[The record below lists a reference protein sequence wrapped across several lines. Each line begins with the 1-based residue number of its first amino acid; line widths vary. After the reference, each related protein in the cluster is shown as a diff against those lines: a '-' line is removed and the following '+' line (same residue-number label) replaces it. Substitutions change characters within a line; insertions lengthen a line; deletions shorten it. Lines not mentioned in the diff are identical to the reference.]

1 MTRAMTRPTLLM
13 LAAMMV
19 PSMALLT
26 ATTASAELLLAP
38 ANQEAEPESS
48 GSESGADAQAA
59 GRNNKACMDQLLRDA
74 PADTPVSQLREWC
87 GLDSMDTRQRSVD
100 ALRARMALEESSQ
113 FNPFVM
119 TPHRRNYIMPVSYWS
134 NPEWNDPDKSDDN
147 LDSLEVKFQL
157 SIKVPLATEVFNFYN
172 IYFAYTQ
179 TSFFQAYNS
188 EQSRPFRETNYMP
201 ELFVTR
207 AIDWQLGPIDSE
219 LLSFGYLHQSN
230 GRDVPTSRSWE
241 RLFASYVARTGNYYW
256 GLRTWYR
263 IPENSKDDPDDP
275 RRDDN
280 PDIEKYM
287 GNFDLTVARPFGNH
301 VAEIMVRN
309 NLRRGDNKGAVQLDY
324 TFPLTSRFKGIFQ
337 VFSGYGDS
345 LINYDDYQN
354 RVSIGILL
362 TDTL

>member
-1 MTRAMTRPTLLM
+1 MSPVLTVLLA
-13 LAAMMV
+13 LAV
-19 PSMALLT
+19 
-26 ATTASAELLLAP
+26 ATSASADLLLAP
-38 ANQEAEPESS
+38 ADQNEEADSS
-48 GSESGADAQAA
+48 SSSNATDDDTGDDATANA
-59 GRNNKACMDQLLRDA
+59 GRNKTACMDQLLRDA

-87 GLDSMDTRQRSVD
+87 GLNGKDPRQRSVD

-147 LDSLEVKFQL
+147 LDALEAKFQI
-157 SIKVPLATEVFNFYN
+157 SIKVPLATEVFKFYN
-172 IYFAYTQ
+172 VYFAYTQ
-179 TSFFQAYNS
+179 TSFFQVYNAS
-188 EQSRPFRETNYMP
+188 QSRPFRETNYMP

-230 GRDVPTSRSWE
+230 GQDVPVSRSWE

-256 GLRTWYR
+256 GVRTWLR
-263 IPENSKDDPDDP
+263 IPEKSKDDADDP
-275 RRDDN
+275 RGDDN

-301 VAEIMVRN
+301 VAEVMVRN
-309 NLRRGDNKGAVQLDY
+309 NLRRGDNRGAVQLDY
-324 TFPLTSRFKGIFQ
+324 TFPLSSRFKGIFQ

-354 RVSIGILL
+354 RFSIGILL